1 MIVEI
6 DIIDRIYHNIQEFC
20 EINGFN
26 IIEYMSDAIVER
38 YNLDKYGDLN
48 EKLVKK
54 EEEKKLSTR
63 RNKETEIIANVK
75 DAETVSNIKV
85 EEVVTEKLIETKESQ
100 TEMDIQEEE
109 KPKKTRRT
117 LKTK

>member
-1 MIVEI
+1 MTVEI
-6 DIIDRIYHNIQEFC
+6 DIIDRIYYNIQEFC
-20 EINGFN
+20 EVNGLDV
-26 IIEYMSDAIVER
+26 IEYMTDAITER

-54 EEEKKLSTR
+54 EEKKPPVR
-63 RNKETEIIANVK
+63 RTKKTDTVVDVK
-75 DAETVSNIKV
+75 VTETVNITKTEEPIK
-85 EEVVTEKLIETKESQ
+85 EEVSEIKEHQSDVEIQ
-100 TEMDIQEEE
+100 TDE